1 MKIEIKFDRDKIM
14 KLAQQQK
21 SLMEKA
27 VEETIEET
35 SGKDQIQK
43 GYLDSQLKVRSSY
56 LYFSFLVERTKTKL
70 RVYSNVVYSRI
81 QDMGG
86 WAGRNHASYIPPTD
100 YFKKGVAHLKKDF
113 MIKLR
118 QKIKDKLKK

>member
-14 KLAQQQK
+14 KMAQQKQK
-21 SLMEKA
+21 LMEDA
-27 VEETIEET
+27 IAETIEET
-35 SGKDQIQK
+35 SGKDEIQK

-56 LYFSFLVERTKTKL
+56 LYFSFLVEKTRTKI

-100 YFKKGVAHLKKDF
+100 YFKKGVEHLKKSF
-113 MIKLR
+113 MSKLK